1 MENKTVIQQ
10 VEDNEGDH
18 QHQDGVGGSG
28 LWGASVVS
36 SGGVDILHPLV
47 VSVQEKHHG
56 ATGPD
61 HEANKHDIRD
71 EPKVDKACGSTCN

>member
-1 MENKTVIQQ
+1 MENKTIIQH
-10 VEDNEGDH
+10 VEDDIGDH
-18 QHQDGVGGSG
+18 EHQDGVGGSG
-28 LWGASVVS
+28 LRGASVVP
-36 SGGVDILHPLV
+36 SGGVDILYPLV

-71 EPKVDKACGSTCN
+71 EPKVAKACDGT

>member
-28 LWGASVVS
+28 LWGESVVS
-36 SGGVDILHPLV
+36 SAKDTPH
-47 VSVQEKHHG
+47 VS
-56 ATGPD
+56 
-61 HEANKHDIRD
+61 
-71 EPKVDKACGSTCN
+71 

>member
-1 MENKTVIQQ
+1 MVPSR
-10 VEDNEGDH
+10 
-18 QHQDGVGGSG
+18 GVN
-28 LWGASVVS
+28 
-36 SGGVDILHPLV
+36 ILQPLV

-71 EPKVDKACGSTCN
+71 EPKVAKACDST

>member
-1 MENKTVIQQ
+1 MENKTIIQH
-10 VEDNEGDH
+10 VEDDIGDH
-18 QHQDGVGGSG
+18 EHQDGVGGSG
-28 LWGASVVS
+28 LRGASVVP

-61 HEANKHDIRD
+61 HEGNKHVI
-71 EPKVDKACGSTCN
+71 

>member
-1 MENKTVIQQ
+1 MPSR
-10 VEDNEGDH
+10 
-18 QHQDGVGGSG
+18 GVN
-28 LWGASVVS
+28 
-36 SGGVDILHPLV
+36 ILQPLV

-71 EPKVDKACGSTCN
+71 EPKVAKACDST

>member
-1 MENKTVIQQ
+1 MENKTIIQH
-10 VEDNEGDH
+10 VEDDIGDH
-18 QHQDGVGGSG
+18 EHQDGVGGSG
-28 LWGASVVS
+28 LRGASVVP

-61 HEANKHDIRD
+61 HEANNHDIRD
-71 EPKVDKACGSTCN
+71 EPKVAKACDGT